1 MVRCAYRAYAGK
13 LINMIFME
21 KWYQPLLTCL
31 PAWSLADRIAGAL
44 RFYQEDVGDFSV
56 DDIDSR
62 LLLLIGD

>member
-1 MVRCAYRAYAGK
+1 
-13 LINMIFME
+13 MIFME
-21 KWYQPLLTCL
+21 KCYQPLLHVYRL
-31 PAWSLADRIAGAL
+31 GMQADRIAGAL